1 MASTNADSVRFA
13 MNQLESATRVLARTK
28 PHPELRRAHDL
39 LEQALDA
46 LESVEDDP
54 GMMPLG
60 LRWDSDVPSAVLTTL
75 GCTEEFAAQCLA
87 HETEGAVL
95 VWMPGEDV
103 VHELSATRR
112 RAWTLI
118 SEEEIRT

>member
-54 GMMPLG
+54 GVMPLG
-60 LRWDSDVPSAVLTTL
+60 LSWSSDVSRETLAAL
-75 GCTEEFAAQCLA
+75 GCTPEFAAQCLA
-87 HETEGAVL
+87 HETEGAIL
-95 VWMPGEDV
+95 AWLPGEDV
-103 VHELSATRR
+103 VHEISATRR

-118 SEEEIRT
+118 SEEEVRT